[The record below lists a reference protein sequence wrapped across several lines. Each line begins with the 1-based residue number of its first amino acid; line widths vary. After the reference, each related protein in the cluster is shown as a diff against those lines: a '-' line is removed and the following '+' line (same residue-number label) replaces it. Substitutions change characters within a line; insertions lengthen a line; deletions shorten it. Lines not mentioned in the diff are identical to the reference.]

1 MINWSGNGVLA
12 EGTNLDNYDARPTNL
27 GPSTTRLKC
36 SGNEYELTLTSNS
49 TQHHDEYGFRGSLPL
64 ELNEDLKRSLGSS
77 SVTLTRKPMVMFI
90 SINWHVYFLRI
101 KIVLTKLVR
110 AFTFCPLGYF
120 LVFLNRKLRSSVIES
135 FMFFHTT

>member
-90 SINWHVYFLRI
+90 SINWHVYSLLI
-101 KIVLTKLVR
+101 KIVLK
-110 AFTFCPLGYF
+110 Y
-120 LVFLNRKLRSSVIES
+120 
-135 FMFFHTT
+135 

>member
-77 SVTLTRKPMVMFI
+77 SVTLTRKPMVMFK
-90 SINWHVYFLRI
+90 SINWHVYSLLI
-101 KIVLTKLVR
+101 KIVPST
-110 AFTFCPLGYF
+110 Y
-120 LVFLNRKLRSSVIES
+120 
-135 FMFFHTT
+135 